1 MTWERTP
8 ELEEA
13 ILTRL
18 ENGESLVQ
26 ICQGDYMPS
35 RSTVLRWQR
44 EDEAF
49 DARCAHAREAQGD
62 LAAEEQNDIAER
74 CLTGEIPPD
83 IARVVLS
90 AKQWRAEKLAHKKY
104 GKRVHTEHSGAIEVA
119 TKEQRDA
126 AVAAALRADG

>member
-1 MTWERTP
+1 MTWELTP
-8 ELEEA
+8 ELEET
-13 ILTRL
+13 ILARL
-18 ENGESLVQ
+18 EDGESLVQ
-26 ICQGDYMPS
+26 ICRDAHMPS

-49 DARCAHAREAQGD
+49 DARCARAREAQGE
-62 LAAEEQNDIAER
+62 LAADEQDDIAAR
-74 CLTGEIPPD
+74 CLAGEIAPD

-126 AVAAALRADG
+126 VVAAALAADA